1 MPKKILIDCDPGID
15 DAVAL
20 CLALFDPRV
29 EVVGITATAG
39 NVDGHQATSNVITIL
54 DQLDP
59 PKWPKIGGA
68 VVSDKVPAADARHIH
83 GDDGLGDVGFV
94 GAELHNQ
101 RPSDKVISDILHEHP
116 GEVTIVSFGPLT
128 NLARAIQRERE
139 LSSMIDQIIML
150 GGAIEPIGNITAAA
164 EFNMYCDPEAA
175 RVVFASPTTKT
186 LIPLDVTR
194 SVMMSLDFAD
204 GLPDEKTRAGRLMR
218 QIVPSLFRAYR
229 NELGQE
235 GIYLH
240 AAIAFLYVVHP
251 ELFKTQESAG
261 DVETNGSLTRGM
273 TVFDRRPRPVWR
285 INMEIA
291 TAVDAA
297 AAEDCIVRGVR
308 FAGQNT

>member
-29 EVVGITATAG
+29 DVVGITATAG

-68 VVSDKVPAADARHIH
+68 VVSDQVPAADARHIH

-101 RPSDKVISDILHEHP
+101 RPADKVISDILHEYP
-116 GEVTIVSFGPLT
+116 GEVTIVSLGPLT

-139 LSSMIDQIIML
+139 LSAMIDQIIML
-150 GGAIEPIGNITAAA
+150 GGAVEAIGNITAAA

-194 SVMMSLDFAD
+194 SMMLSLDFAD
-204 GLPDEKTRAGRLMR
+204 GLPKETTRAGRLMR
-218 QIVPSLFRAYR
+218 QIVPTLFRAYR

-235 GIYLH
+235 GIHLH
-240 AAIAFLYVVHP
+240 AAAGFLYVVHP
-251 ELFKTQESAG
+251 ELFTTQESAG
-261 DVETNGSLTRGM
+261 DVETNGMLTRGM

-285 INMEIA
+285 NNMEIA
-291 TAVDAA
+291 TGVDAVG
-297 AAEDCIVRGVR
+297 AEECIVRGLR
-308 FAGQNT
+308 FAGQNS